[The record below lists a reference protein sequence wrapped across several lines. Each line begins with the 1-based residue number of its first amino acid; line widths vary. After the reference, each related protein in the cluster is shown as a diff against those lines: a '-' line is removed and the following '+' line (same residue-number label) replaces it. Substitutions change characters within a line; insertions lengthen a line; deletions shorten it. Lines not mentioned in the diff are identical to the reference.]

1 MALSLSDIP
10 KKCINLRRRPDRW
23 ADFSAQPGLAA
34 FGPVERVEAVDAE
47 HLNIESDPNVA
58 IPVLYNIKNNER
70 RSHHEIVSKGSIAC
84 YYSHTNLWKWLVQE
98 SNAPALCVMED
109 DLKIDPDS
117 FDKLQELLN
126 DPAVRRGGWDIFN
139 PGAFVASKT
148 PLSDKI
154 STYNRSFLFHCYII
168 TREGAEKLLKS
179 AFPILMHVDHY
190 ASFNASLG
198 RIKIIGPTQRLFL
211 QRSDTSDNR
220 TDFKCN
226 TCNIPTLANPKHGR
240 YISTP
245 RARVYELEESFLV
258 ISALLVGLYIWKNRI

>member
-1 MALSLSDIP
+1 MALSLADIP

-23 ADFSAQPGLAA
+23 TDFTAQPGLAK
-34 FGPVERVEAVDAE
+34 FGPVERSEAVDAQNLDVE
-47 HLNIESDPNVA
+47 TDPNVA
-58 IPVLYNIKNNER
+58 LSVLYNIKNNER

-84 YYSHTNLWKWLVQE
+84 YYSHVNLWKWLVEE

-109 DLKIDPDS
+109 DLKVDPDS

-126 DPAVRRGGWDIFN
+126 DPATRSTPWDIFN

-148 PLSDKI
+148 PLNDKI
-154 STYNRSFLFHCYII
+154 AVYNRSFLFHCYII
-168 TREGAEKLLKS
+168 TREGAEKLLKH
-179 AFPILMHVDHY
+179 AYPILMHVDHY
-190 ASFNASLG
+190 ASFNAALG
-198 RIKIIGPTQRLFL
+198 RIKILGPTQRLFL

-226 TCNIPTLANPKHGR
+226 TCNIPTIANPKHGR

-245 RARVYELEESFLV
+245 RARLYELEESFLV
-258 ISALLVGLYIWKNRI
+258 ISALLVGLYIWKKLT